1 MKRYIILFLSIFL
14 IGINA
19 FALDDIYIKDI
30 SVVEKS
36 IDTITNSDDSIDLTF
51 NNVGDTIRYKLNIV
65 NNKDYDYVLNYKSN
79 YDFIDIRF
87 NKTKIKKNSTNEVL
101 VDVTYNTLMS
111 DRSNYNINDLI
122 KIKLDN
128 EYNKSV
134 LVKGIWV
141 IILLISIIVVCMLIS
156 KIDSSRILRVIIIS
170 ILFIPI
176 YSSAITDFLDLKID
190 IGINYNTLL
199 PRCFHNYN
207 NCLAWNKFNISNK
220 NNIRLITKNNKSFSK
235 TYNYNNTE
243 YTLESKYDV
252 SNHHNKQVVL
262 GVYKT
267 TNNEVLLVIGQNNG
281 VILPNNSSYLFRN
294 TSFKLY
300 DLNSVYSHKVIN
312 MSHMFENV
320 MTDSIDLSSIN
331 TDSVNNM
338 SSMFYNSRINELN
351 ISNINTNN
359 LINTNYMFAN
369 SRIDKLIGF
378 KELQFSSVKYKFRV
392 FYHSKINHIY

>member
-19 FALDDIYIKDI
+19 FALNDIYIKNI

-36 IDTITNSDDSIDLTF
+36 VDTITNSNDSIDLTF
-51 NNVGDTIRYKLNIV
+51 NNVGDTIRYKLDIV

-87 NKTKIKKNSTNEVL
+87 NKTKIKKNSTNQIL

-111 DRSNYNINDLI
+111 DRYNYNINDFI

-128 EYNKSV
+128 DYNKSV
-134 LVKGIWV
+134 LVKGIW
-141 IILLISIIVVCMLIS
+141 IIVLLISIIVVCMLIS
-156 KIDSSRILRVIIIS
+156 KIDSSRILRVIIIG

-176 YSSAITDFLDLKID
+176 YSSAITDFLDLRVD

-199 PRCFHNYN
+199 PRCVHNYN
-207 NCLAWNKFNISNK
+207 NCLAWNKFNINSK
-220 NNIRLITKNNKSFSK
+220 DNISLITKNNKCLTKS
-235 TYNYNNTE
+235 YNYNNTE
-243 YTLESKYDV
+243 YYLESIYDV
-252 SNHHNKQVVL
+252 SNHHNKQVLL

-267 TNNEVLLVIGQNNG
+267 INNEVLLILGQNNG

-300 DLNSVYSHKVIN
+300 DLNSVYSNKVIN

-320 MTDSIDLSSIN
+320 KTDSIDLSNIN

-338 SSMFYNSRINELN
+338 SYMFYNSNINELN
-351 ISNINTNN
+351 ISSINTSN
-359 LINTNYMFAN
+359 LISTSYMFTN
-369 SRIDKLIGF
+369 SKIDKLIGF
-378 KELQFSSVKYKFRV
+378 KELQFSSVKYKIKV
-392 FYHSKINHIY
+392 FYHSKINRIY